1 MSDVEK
7 QCIRKWCRRRIG
19 SLTVIMILAWVPLYA
34 QDNEQKSRLEGE
46 GDSCYTPNDNRRE
59 ISENSNDKKNLKKQR
74 NITVKGLVVDE
85 LGEPLV
91 GVNVLIVEDGTGQVT
106 DLEGKFE
113 LSDIKYDTPLRVSFM
128 GYKTLELH
136 ARENMRLT
144 LYEDH
149 KRLDEVVVVGYGSQK
164 KANLSGAV
172 DAVSAKKL
180 EDRPLVSVGQGL
192 QGVVPNLNVTVS
204 NGSAKTTPSLNVRG
218 YTSINGGSPLVL
230 VDNVPT
236 SMDELARMNPN
247 DIDNISVLKDAS
259 SAAVYGARAAFGVIL
274 VTTKKGKSE
283 KISVNVNANAAIR
296 TLGRN
301 IANDIVTDPYTVV
314 LMKNDAG
321 KPTYNPVFSP
331 EMVELAKK
339 HSENPSLSPYEK
351 YPADPS
357 KWAYF
362 GRTNWLKEAYRNSPM
377 YTISADISQ
386 SSQRSSYYLSAEYTD
401 QTGMLEYGNDTY
413 NRYNVRGKVD
423 FQILKWLKIGNN
435 TSFANTEYDEPAF
448 REYYNGIGEFFYE
461 INHNHSLLMPKN
473 PDGTFAGDP
482 QGWVW
487 GGKLFSML
495 ENGGRAVTKN
505 RDITTS
511 FSMQVDLIK
520 DVWNIKADATF
531 KRNSQLFRRS
541 MFPAPY
547 REGPDLPILTKG
559 PANPTA
565 ENATLFYDY
574 NVYNIYTD
582 FHKMFGNKHYVGA
595 LLGFNQ
601 EDSRANQITSRRIG
615 LISTSYPTTQLA
627 TGTAT
632 AGENIKEWA
641 VRGAFVRLNYIFDD
655 RYIFEFNGRYD
666 GTSKFPK
673 NDRFGF
679 FPSGS
684 VAWVVSKERFMT
696 KINEAIG
703 LNTLKFRGSY
713 GELGNQNVSEYAYI
727 ASMNAAQSGMIL
739 DGSYPTLINP
749 PGLVSNSLTWEKVA
763 TVNGGVDLQMFNSRL
778 GASFDYYTRY
788 TKGML
793 TKSRTLPNVI
803 GVTEPLENAADLKTK
818 GWEFNISWGDQFFI
832 GNAPLHYSIRFSIA
846 DSRAYITKYANGNG
860 TLTDYYK
867 GQEIGEIWGLE
878 TEGFFQSE
886 EELATHADQSAV
898 GSSNNNYVFYVGDL
912 KFKDQ
917 DNDGVI
923 DKGEN
928 TIYDPGDFKVI
939 GNSSTRFPYSIDINA
954 DWNGFDFRAFFQGVG
969 KKDWYP
975 AGDDQ
980 YFWGIYSNPWTN
992 VQKHNLDHWSPDN
1005 RDAYFPRVKAYI
1017 ARNTGYE
1024 LACPQ
1029 TRYLQNAAYLR
1040 LQNLTL
1046 GYTLPRALTRRAGID
1061 RLRIY
1066 FSAENVFETSH
1077 LHANVDPSTVS
1088 SDLYNIYPTQ
1098 RSFSFG
1104 VNLSF

>member
-1 MSDVEK
+1 MDRIEK
-7 QCIRKWCRRRIG
+7 FYAKRWKRLRMGGLLFI
-19 SLTVIMILAWVPLYA
+19 VILLSEPLVA
-34 QDNEQKSRLEGE
+34 GRPRTNLLGNRELLE
-46 GDSCYTPNDNRRE
+46 NRDNRE
-59 ISENSNDKKNLKKQR
+59 KESVEDKKPNSKRQR
-74 NITVKGLVVDE
+74 IITVKGRVTDQA
-85 LGEPLV
+85 GEPLV
-91 GVNVLIVEDGTGQVT
+91 GVNILIKESGTGKVT
-106 DLEGKFE
+106 DLDGKFE
-113 LSDIKYDTPLRVSFM
+113 LPDIKSGSLLRISFI
-128 GYKTLELH
+128 GYKTLEVN
-136 ARENMRLT
+136 ARENMNLT
-144 LYEDH
+144 LYEDN
-149 KRLDEVVVVGYGSQK
+149 KELEEVVVVGYGSQK

-172 DAVSAKKL
+172 DAVSAEKL
-180 EDRPLVSVGQGL
+180 EDRPIVSIGQGL
-192 QGVVPNLNVTVS
+192 QGVVPNLNVGIA
-204 NGSAKTTPSLNVRG
+204 NGSAKTTPTLNVRG

-236 SMDELARMNPN
+236 SMDELARLNPN

-259 SAAVYGARAAFGVIL
+259 SAAIYGARAAFGVIL
-274 VTTKKGKSE
+274 VTTKRGKSE
-283 KISVNVNANAAIR
+283 KISVDVNAYSAIR
-296 TLGRN
+296 ILGRN
-301 IANDIVTDPYTVV
+301 IANDIITDPYTVV
-314 LMKNDAG
+314 TMKNDAG

-339 HSENPSLSPYEK
+339 HSEDPSLSPYEK

-377 YTISADISQ
+377 YAVNANISQ
-386 SSQRSSYYLSAEYTD
+386 KGAKSSYYLSAEYT
-401 QTGMLEYGNDTY
+401 QQKGMLEYGNDDY
-413 NRYNVRGKVD
+413 KRYNVRGKVD
-423 FQILKWLKIGNN
+423 FQILKWLQIGNN

-448 REYYNGIGEFFYE
+448 REYYNGLGEFFYE
-461 INHNHSLLMPKN
+461 INHNHPLLMPKN

-495 ENGGRAVTKN
+495 ENGGRAITKN

-511 FSMQVDLIK
+511 FSMKIDLIK
-520 DVWNIKADATF
+520 DVWDIKADATF
-531 KRNSQLFRRS
+531 KRNNQLYRRS

-547 REGPDLPILTKG
+547 REGPGLPILRKG

-565 ENATLFYDY
+565 ENASLFYDY

-582 FHKMFGNKHYVGA
+582 FHKTFGEKHYLGA

-601 EDSRANQITSRRIG
+601 EDSRENRINSSRIG

-641 VRGAFVRLNYIFDD
+641 VRGAFVRLNYVFDN

-684 VAWVVSKERFMT
+684 VAWVLSKEKFMSG
-696 KINEAIG
+696 INDAIG

-727 ASMNAAQSGMIL
+727 ASMNVAQSNMIL
-739 DGSYPTLINP
+739 DGAFPTMISP

-763 TVNGGVDLQMFNSRL
+763 TVNGGVDLQMFNNRL

-818 GWEFNISWGDQFFI
+818 GWEFNISWGDQVFI
-832 GNAPLHYSIRFSIA
+832 GKAPLHYSIRFSIA
-846 DSRAYITKYANGNG
+846 DSRAYITKYANDNG
-860 TLTDYYK
+860 KLTDYYK

-886 EELATHADQSAV
+886 QELAAHADQSAV
-898 GSSNNNYVFYVGDL
+898 GSGNNNYVFYVGDL

-917 DNDGVI
+917 NNDGKV
-923 DKGEN
+923 DRGEN
-928 TIYDPGDFKVI
+928 TIYDPGDFKII
-939 GNSSTRFPYSIDINA
+939 GNSSTRFPYSIDVNA
-954 DWNGFDFRAFFQGVG
+954 DWNGIDFRAFFQGVG

-980 YFWGIYSNPWTN
+980 YFWGIYANPWTN
-992 VQKHNLDHWSPDN
+992 VQKQNMDHWTPEN

-1029 TRYLQNAAYLR
+1029 TKYLQNAAYLR
-1040 LQNLTL
+1040 LQNLTI

-1104 VNLSF
+1104 LNLSF